1 MFPNAA
7 LTKSNHQSSFYKSN
21 QLDQQSNGFSQ
32 SLSKPSNQ
40 PAPIVVVV
48 ANGQMDQL
56 EVAVNQNGNDT
67 KVTINSNPK
76 TAKPVNS
83 LDQSEK
89 RYGSKG
95 LQHVS
100 SNESIEND
108 NDAKKKEIKKEL
120 CDP

>member
-32 SLSKPSNQ
+32 SLSNPSKQ

-48 ANGQMDQL
+48 ANGQMNQL

-76 TAKPVNS
+76 TSKPVNS

-89 RYGSKG
+89 RYGSEG
-95 LQHVS
+95 QQHFP
-100 SNESIEND
+100 SNKYIEND
-108 NDAKKKEIKKEL
+108 NNMEKREIKK
-120 CDP
+120 